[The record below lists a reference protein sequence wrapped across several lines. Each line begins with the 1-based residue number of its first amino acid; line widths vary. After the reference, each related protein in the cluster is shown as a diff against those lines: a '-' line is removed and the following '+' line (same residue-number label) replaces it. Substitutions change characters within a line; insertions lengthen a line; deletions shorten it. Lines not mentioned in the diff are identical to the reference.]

1 MVSSISGPCLESHA
15 LCLFSELTP
24 FPHLAPTSTCVVTTT
39 IPQTSTPQQS
49 PPTARKRKLSEMQK
63 RPDPPHYPREPSPT
77 PTLVVDE
84 EQSVKVERAQKE
96 GVKVR
101 DYALEPTTPPVAEVY
116 RYAVLDLAHYDAYLR
131 KRNLRPFDT
140 RGLAISPT
148 GGHGK
153 VLRRLLDL
161 GWITAEERE
170 NNFSKLDNDALEA
183 YDKGPR
189 AKYPWKAPKALQQP
203 SPLDRRDN
211 WMARFQPTPQD
222 TPESSIFSSVSYT
235 EEDENEHRRK
245 RAKQEEA
252 RLAQMIADPPKLQ
265 PLMKHTR
272 RQGLLRS
279 KTLASLF

>member
-1 MVSSISGPCLESHA
+1 MVASTSVSTSSSISA
-15 LCLFSELTP
+15 
-24 FPHLAPTSTCVVTTT
+24 VTTT
-39 IPQTSTPQQS
+39 ATTTTTSQPPTFRHFS
-49 PPTARKRKLSEMQK
+49 PTARKRKLAEMQEK
-63 RPDPPHYPREPSPT
+63 SEPPHYPREPSPT

-101 DYALEPTTPPVAEVY
+101 DYALEPTNPPIAEVY
-116 RYAVLDLAHYDAYLR
+116 RYAVLDLANYDAYLR
-131 KRNLRPFDT
+131 KRHLRPFDT

-161 GWITAEERE
+161 GWITADERE
-170 NNFSKLDNDALEA
+170 KNFSKFDNDALEA
-183 YDKGPR
+183 YDDSPR
-189 AKYPWKAPKALQQP
+189 AKYPWKTPKNLQQP

-211 WMARFQPTPQD
+211 WMARFHPTPKD
-222 TPESSIFSSVSYT
+222 TPESSIFSSVGYT

-252 RLAQMIADPPKLQ
+252 RLAQIAVDTPKLQ
-265 PLMKHTR
+265 PIMKHTR

-279 KTLASLF
+279 KTMASLF

>member
-1 MVSSISGPCLESHA
+1 MVPSISSPCFESHA
-15 LCLFSELTP
+15 LCSFLGLIY
-24 FPHLAPTSTCVVTTT
+24 FPHSAPTSTRITTT
-39 IPQTSTPQQS
+39 IPQTSTLQQS
-49 PPTARKRKLSEMQK
+49 PPTTRKRKLSEMQK
-63 RPDPPHYPREPSPT
+63 KPEPPHYPREPSPT

-84 EQSVKVERAQKE
+84 EQSIKVERAQKE

-101 DYALEPTTPPVAEVY
+101 DYALQPTTPPVAEVY

-131 KRNLRPFDT
+131 KRHLRPFDT

-153 VLRRLLDL
+153 ILRRLLDL

-170 NNFSKLDNDALEA
+170 NNFSKLDNDALEV
-183 YDKGPR
+183 YDNSLH

-203 SPLDRRDN
+203 PPLDRRDN
-211 WMARFQPTPQD
+211 WMARFQPTHQD
-222 TPESSIFSSVSYT
+222 VPESSIFSSVSYT

-252 RLAQMIADPPKLQ
+252 RLAQMTADPPKLQ